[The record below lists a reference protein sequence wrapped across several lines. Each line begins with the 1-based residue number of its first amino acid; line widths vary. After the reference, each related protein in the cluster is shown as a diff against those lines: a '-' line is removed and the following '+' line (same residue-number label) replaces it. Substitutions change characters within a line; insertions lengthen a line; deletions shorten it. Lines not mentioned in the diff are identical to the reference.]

1 MIHKGKRQFINNLM
15 IGLSYLMSFIG
26 IGVLVWILYDIIPRG
41 IGGLNWD
48 LLTKLPSPPGVE
60 GGGIANAIVGTVE
73 LTLLGL
79 LFSAPVGILAGIFI
93 YEYRFTR
100 LATLV
105 RLLAE
110 TLASVPSIIV
120 GVFVYGFIV
129 INMHTFSLLAGSI
142 ALAVIMIPIITKTT
156 EDIMLTVDPLVK
168 EAAIGLGLRYWQVV
182 IKVVMMSVLS
192 GIMVGIV
199 LASARA
205 AGETAP
211 LLFTSFYNNY
221 WSTALNEP
229 IASVPVTI
237 FNYALSPY
245 DDWHAKAW
253 AAVFLLILFIV
264 ALKICLDT
272 LTIIMKKK

>member
-1 MIHKGKRQFINNLM
+1 MVNKTKRQFINNLM
-15 IGLSYLMSFIG
+15 LGLSYLMSFVG
-26 IGVLVWILYDIIPRG
+26 IGVLAWIMYDIIPRG
-41 IGGLNWD
+41 IQGLNWD
-48 LLTKLPSPPGVE
+48 LLTHLPTPTGIE
-60 GGGIANAIVGTVE
+60 GGGIANALLGTAE

-79 LFSAPVGILAGIFI
+79 LMSAPIGILAGIFI
-93 YEYRFTR
+93 YEYRDTK
-100 LATLV
+100 LATIV

-120 GVFVYGFIV
+120 GVFVYGFVV
-129 INMHTFSLLAGSI
+129 INMHTFSLFAGGV
-142 ALAVIMIPIITKTT
+142 ALAVIMIPIIAKTT

-182 IKVVMMSVLS
+182 IRVVMMSVLS

-211 LLFTSFYNNY
+211 LLFTSFYNTY
-221 WSTALNEP
+221 WSSSLFEP

-245 DDWHAKAW
+245 DDWHQKAW
-253 AAVFLLILFIV
+253 AAVLLLMLFIIL
-264 ALKICLDT
+264 LKVCLDT
-272 LTIIMKKK
+272 ITLLMRRK